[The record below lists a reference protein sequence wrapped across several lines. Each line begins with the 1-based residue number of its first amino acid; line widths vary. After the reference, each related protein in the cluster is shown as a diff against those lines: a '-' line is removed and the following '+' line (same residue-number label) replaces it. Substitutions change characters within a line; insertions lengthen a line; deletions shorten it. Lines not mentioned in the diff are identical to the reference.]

1 MRITVSESRFM
12 DIVAE
17 LPTFLLAV
25 LLISASPGPA
35 MALIFRRAALRGF
48 GSAVGTVLG
57 LEAGIYLWALAAGAG
72 LAALMAASK
81 TAYLVLRI
89 AGAIF
94 LGYLGVR
101 SWIAVF
107 RDQYDAE
114 AEIAGTPKR
123 RTFAFG
129 EGLLVNLAN
138 PKAAIFMFSFYPQF
152 IAAGRPPLPTSALLA
167 LVQVAFETCLYLG
180 LAASVARAGA
190 WFRRSKVRRRLEAI
204 SGTVLIALGLRVA
217 TSP

>member
-1 MRITVSESRFM
+1 M
-12 DIVAE
+12 DLVAE
-17 LPTFLLAV
+17 LPAFLLAV

-94 LGYLGVR
+94 LVYLGAR

-107 RDQYDAE
+107 RARHE
-114 AEIAGTPKR
+114 METEIADAPKQR
-123 RTFAFG
+123 RFAFG

-138 PKAAIFMFSFYPQF
+138 PKAAFFMFSFYPQF
-152 IAAGRPPLPTSALLA
+152 ILAGRSPLPTSALLA
-167 LVQVAFETCLYLG
+167 LVQVTFETCLYLV

-190 WFRRSKVRRRLEAI
+190 WFRRSTVRRRLEAI
-204 SGTVLIALGLRVA
+204 SGTVLIVLGLRVA
-217 TSP
+217 TSQ